1 MSSRYDQL
9 ERLQRLREKGAL
21 TEEEFQAE
29 KRRLLGGMPVR
40 GAAPPPSGEVEI
52 VDDED
57 APRSRTALYVVL
69 GGIGLVVA
77 ILIGVLLGHDVM
89 GGHAPPEANVAMPEN
104 AVSTADE
111 NLLAGPPP
119 PVDVRTLPVQEQLA
133 RAFTAAFSAK
143 DQAQVQIGGRTLVY
157 HPGRLFWNGD
167 KAVMIAPA
175 SGAGGCVDC
184 AGTVGVYY
192 LNPVGDHF
200 EVAGSWPEAV
210 SGAQWNTTPR
220 WHMVGTYTNAPA
232 IWEQGYNRTQDCSSG
247 SATLTELTPAGPVT
261 SGPIRF
267 SYHGKSGLAGMLLGA
282 TDIQGHVANVQK
294 DVSFDIIY
302 SGDKQFTETWVKQ
315 GDRFVL
321 QGGESK
327 MPTCAS

>member
-1 MSSRYDQL
+1 VRRPRARTPGVSR
-9 ERLQRLREKGAL
+9 A
-21 TEEEFQAE
+21 
-29 KRRLLGGMPVR
+29 
-40 GAAPPPSGEVEI
+40 
-52 VDDED
+52 D

-77 ILIGVLLGHDVM
+77 IVIGVLLGRDVI
-89 GGHAPPEANVAMPEN
+89 GGRAPPESNVATPQNET
-104 AVSTADE
+104 STADE
-111 NLLAGPPP
+111 NLLSPPP
-119 PVDVRTLPVQEQLA
+119 PTDVRTMPMQEQLA
-133 RAFTAAFSAK
+133 RAFQAAFNAK
-143 DQAQVQIGGRTLVY
+143 DQAQVQIGGRTLIY
-157 HPGRLFWNGD
+157 HPDRLFWNGD
-167 KAVMIAPA
+167 KAVLISPA
-175 SGAGGCVDC
+175 SGGPGCVDC

-210 SGAQWNTTPR
+210 SGAQWNTKPR
-220 WHMVGTYTNAPA
+220 WRMVSDYTTAPA

-247 SATLTELTPAGPVT
+247 STTMTELTPAGPVT

-267 SYHGKSGLAGMLLGA
+267 SYHGKNGLAGILLGDS
-282 TDIQGHVANVQK
+282 DIQGHVANIQK
-294 DVSFDIIY
+294 DVSFDVIY